1 MAEPLDF
8 TDVPQE
14 PAPEPGMPPDDLAF
28 ALAPTQGTL
37 EVGQT
42 ISAPDSPLDGMVIK
56 LVPEPEPLILLPALR
71 IINRRAN
78 IAQQLEILS
87 IDPQDDGSFLV
98 FTADPH

>member
-14 PAPEPGMPPDDLAF
+14 PVPVPVPVPVPAPVLEPEA
-28 ALAPTQGTL
+28 
-37 EVGQT
+37 
-42 ISAPDSPLDGMVIK
+42 I
-56 LVPEPEPLILLPALR
+56 PEPEPLILLPALR